1 MIKGLYEAIDEK
13 NVAAFCNFLSA
24 DATFRF
30 GNADPVSGKENIRQY
45 VAGFFDSI
53 KGLSH
58 DISDTWNVPGGNI
71 CHGIVTYVRQDNSE
85 LSVPF
90 STILKTGN
98 TGIDECLIFADI
110 SRLYS

>member
-13 NVAAFCNFLSA
+13 NIAAFCNFLSA

-30 GNADPVSGKENIRQY
+30 GNSDPVSGKENIRQY
-45 VAGFFDSI
+45 VAGFFESI

-58 DISDTWNVPGGNI
+58 DINDTWDVPGGKI
-71 CHGIVTYVRQDNSE
+71 CHGIVTYIRKDSSE

-90 STILKTGN
+90 STILKTGDA
-98 TGIDECLIFADI
+98 GINEYLIFADI
-110 SRLYS
+110 SQLYS